1 MELLNKESAV
11 PLYEQL
17 KVEMTRLIVSNYFKK
32 RNKFYSLSEIVKKY
46 RVSQITARRV
56 IKELVNEGFLKTSQ
70 GKKPSLTSSR
80 SVPVIKVA
88 VFFYSQ
94 SGSEIMN
101 YAEKP
106 WTSTIFSG
114 IQKKLLEKK
123 ALWTMVPV
131 ETAKEAFKKLEHIKS
146 EHDAF
151 ICISSQ
157 IGEKLLEK
165 FESIQRPYVV
175 IQLLNDNLKYNFVSA
190 DHYAGSAE
198 IAEKAIQKR
207 YKSFL
212 YLLSNCNDNLEK
224 MRGFQETLLKN
235 NIPLQNIYIRNVE
248 GLDGKKSADFFEN
261 FIKGNNNKEL
271 FPLAVYSFGDWLS
284 MGALS
289 ACQKLGLKVPDEVG
303 VAGSTGLAE
312 AEQCVPPL
320 TTMQIPMR
328 EMGNAAADMIFEMLS
343 SGTRHLPG
351 IKLNVKIIERNSL

>member
-1 MELLNKESAV
+1 MELLNKKSAV

-32 RNKFYSLSEIVKKY
+32 RSKFYSLSEIVKKY

-56 IKELVNEGFLKTSQ
+56 IRELVAEGYLKTSQ

-80 SVPVIKVA
+80 SVPIIKVA

-94 SGSEIMN
+94 SGSETIN

-114 IQKKLLEKK
+114 IQERLIDKK

-131 ETAKEAFKKLEHIKS
+131 ETAKEALKKLENIKS

-151 ICISSQ
+151 ICISSK

-165 FESIQRPYVV
+165 FESIQRPYV
-175 IQLLNDNLKYNFVSA
+175 QLLNENLRYNFVTA
-190 DHYAGSAE
+190 DYYAGSAE
-198 IAEKAIQKR
+198 IAEKAVR
-207 YKSFL
+207 RGYKSFL
-212 YLLSNCNDNLEK
+212 YLLSGSNDNFEK
-224 MRGFQETLLKN
+224 MRGFQEALLSN
-235 NIPLQNIYIRNVE
+235 NIPPQNIYIRNV
-248 GLDGKKSADFFEN
+248 GALDEKKAAEVFES
-261 FIKGNNNKEL
+261 FIKENNNKEL

-284 MGALS
+284 MGVLS

-328 EMGNAAADMIFEMLS
+328 KMGNAAADMIFEMLS
-343 SGTRHLPG
+343 SGTWNLPG
-351 IKLNVKIIERNSL
+351 IKLNVKIIERESL